1 MTDDEL
7 VSAYVSE
14 HPSAL
19 PANNP
24 PLRAAVNTPHYEDR
38 GMWGPY
44 GGKKGTISKPWLD
57 EARRMDAGAASEIGL
72 MTFVYPPGE
81 EDKPV

>member
-14 HPSAL
+14 HPSAF

-24 PLRAAVNTPHYEDR
+24 SLRVAVNAPDYADR

-44 GGKKGTISKPWLD
+44 GGPRGTISQPWLD
-57 EARRMDAGAASEIGL
+57 EARRMDAGGASEIGL
-72 MTFVYPPGE
+72 MTFVYPPDS
-81 EDKPV
+81 EDAA